1 MQEAITQR
9 ERCQQNMKKNSQ
21 IFSRR
26 LRELRGDVNK
36 SKFGRLLGIS
46 NPSTY
51 HNYEQGRIPDSQT
64 VKDIAEKC
72 GVSVDWMLGMSDEKN
87 IGTACRIVRE
97 PRADYGPSPP
107 SLVQALDVVATSL
120 GATREE
126 VFDQFCAMVKK
137 RMREDDC
144 EKSA

>member
-1 MQEAITQR
+1 MSTLKSEKSENLLWAKISGLMVR
-9 ERCQQNMKKNSQ
+9 ENVNAKKLAYISGVAPSAVMKWKNGSGIGSDKLKRIAQ
-21 IFSRR
+21 H
-26 LRELRGDVNK
+26 
-36 SKFGRLLGIS
+36 FGV
-46 NPSTY
+46 T
-51 HNYEQGRIPDSQT
+51 
-64 VKDIAEKC
+64 
-72 GVSVDWMLGMSDEKN
+72 VDWLLSDNTEEPLFL
-87 IGTACRIVRE
+87 VRE